1 MAREPDPF
9 WWRDAESGGKPR
21 KVTGG
26 IQIHATR
33 GAVARTWWSARFL
46 EVLEQV
52 VAGGR
57 MARGRNYAR
66 AGQTLELRVDPGSV
80 TASVQGSR
88 EQPYRVRIGVT
99 TYGKPEWTRVEE
111 ALAADAWYTAAL
123 LAGSMPPEIEGL
135 FASLGLAL
143 FPADARDLVMDC
155 SCPDHAVPCKHLAAV
170 FYLLA
175 ERFDADPFEVLALR
189 GRDRET
195 LLANLRARRAAA
207 VSVDTRDEGPAP
219 EEPTAV
225 PLTELLDAF
234 FTAGPGLDDARRVV
248 PVPTAPDALLDQVP
262 PFAITVRGKQ
272 VVDLLRPVYE
282 VLGAPGPEAE

>member
-9 WWRDAESGGKPR
+9 WWRDADAGGRPR
-21 KVTGG
+21 PVTGG

-46 EVLEQV
+46 AVLESL

-57 MARGRNYAR
+57 LARGRSYAR
-66 AGQTLELRVDPGSV
+66 AGQTLDMRVDPGSV
-80 TASVQGSR
+80 TATVQGSR
-88 EQPYRVRIGVT
+88 PEPYRVRIGVT
-99 TYGKPEWTRVEE
+99 TYGKPEWARVEE
-111 ALAADAWYTAAL
+111 ALAADAWYAATL

-135 FASLGLAL
+135 FATLGLAL
-143 FPADARDLVMDC
+143 FPADGRDLVMDC

-195 LLANLRARRAAA
+195 LLANLRSRRAAVA
-207 VSVDTRDEGPAP
+207 AHDATGPAGP
-219 EEPTAV
+219 GAEEPAAP
-225 PLTELLDAF
+225 PLAEVLDDF
-234 FTAGPGLDDARRVV
+234 FAAGPGLDDARRVV

-262 PFAITVRGKQ
+262 GFAIAVRGKK
-272 VVDLLRPVYE
+272 VADLLRPVYRT
-282 VLGAPGPEAE
+282 LGDTS

>member
-1 MAREPDPF
+1 VAREPDPF
-9 WWRDAESGGKPR
+9 WWRDAEAGGRPR

-26 IQIHATR
+26 IQIHAGR
-33 GAVARTWWSARFL
+33 GAVARSWWSARFL
-46 EVLEQV
+46 EVVEEV

-57 MARGRNYAR
+57 LARGRTYAR
-66 AGQTLELRVDPGSV
+66 AGQTLELRLDPGSV

-99 TYGKPEWTRVEE
+99 TYGKPEWSRVEE
-111 ALAADAWYTAAL
+111 ALAGDAWYAAAL

-195 LLANLRARRAAA
+195 LLANLRSRRAAE
-207 VSVDTRDEGPAP
+207 DRPAARP
-219 EEPTAV
+219 AEPAEPAAP
-225 PLTELLDAF
+225 PLADVLDAF
-234 FTAGPGLDDARRVV
+234 FSAGPGLDDARRVV

-262 PFAITVRGKQ
+262 PFAITVRGTP

-282 VLGAPGPEAE
+282 VLAAPTDRRP

>member
-21 KVTGG
+21 KVAGG

-52 VAGGR
+52 MAGGR
-57 MARGRNYAR
+57 MARGRSYAR
-66 AGQTLELRVDPGSV
+66 AGQTLELRLDPGSI
-80 TASVQGSR
+80 TARVQGSR
-88 EQPYRVRIGVT
+88 EQPYRVRIGIT

-111 ALAADAWYTAAL
+111 ALAADAWYAAAL

-155 SCPDHAVPCKHLAAV
+155 TCPDHAVPCKHLAAV

-175 ERFDADPFEVLALR
+175 ERFDADPFEVLVLR

-195 LLANLRARRAAA
+195 LLANLRERRAVAA
-207 VSVDTRDEGPAP
+207 EARPGPGAGDA
-219 EEPTAV
+219 EEPSAP
-225 PLTELLDAF
+225 PLTDLLGEF

-262 PFAITVRGKQ
+262 PFAITVRGAQ
-272 VVDLLRPVYE
+272 VVDLLRPVYQ
-282 VLGAPGPEAE
+282 VLAAPAAEQP

>member
-9 WWRDAESGGKPR
+9 WWRDAEAGGKPR

-111 ALAADAWYTAAL
+111 ALAADAWYAAAL

-135 FASLGLAL
+135 FASLELAL

-195 LLANLRARRAAA
+195 LLANLRTRRAAA
-207 VSVDTRDEGPAP
+207 ASVDTRDGVPAP

-225 PLTELLDAF
+225 PLTEVLDAF
-234 FTAGPGLDDARRVV
+234 FTAGPGLGDARRVV

-282 VLGAPGPEAE
+282 VLAAPVDPRP

>member
-9 WWRDAESGGKPR
+9 WWRDAEAGGKPR

-33 GAVARTWWSARFL
+33 GAVARSWWSARFL

-111 ALAADAWYTAAL
+111 ALAADAWYAAAL

-207 VSVDTRDEGPAP
+207 ASVDARDEVPAP
-219 EEPTAV
+219 EGPTAV
-225 PLTELLDAF
+225 PLTEVLDAF

-248 PVPTAPDALLDQVP
+248 PVPTAPDALLDQLP

-282 VLGAPGPEAE
+282 VLAAPGPEAE